1 MLKSFGW
8 LWEKTSGIEKTKI
21 EYCLSLLKKQADA
34 A

>member
-1 MLKSFGW
+1 MLKSFGR
-8 LWEKTSGIEKTKI
+8 LCEKTINTENTKI